1 MHPPSPK
8 VMEDRGIINY
18 CRCRAKKIKNSELR
32 IMNYGR
38 CRSFGATIFEPDG
51 SWLDASQDIR
61 PALHDVGGVLLRWQS
76 NSKLVIQ
83 SEAKN
88 PEL

>member
-8 VMEDRGIINY
+8 AMEDRGIMGGVVLVA
-18 CRCRAKKIKNSELR
+18 RLKAS
-32 IMNYGR
+32 
-38 CRSFGATIFEPDG
+38 RSARR
-51 SWLDASQDIR
+51 LDASQDIR

-83 SEAKN
+83 SEAKD
-88 PEL
+88 PEFIVATNKLSTLFREIDEWN